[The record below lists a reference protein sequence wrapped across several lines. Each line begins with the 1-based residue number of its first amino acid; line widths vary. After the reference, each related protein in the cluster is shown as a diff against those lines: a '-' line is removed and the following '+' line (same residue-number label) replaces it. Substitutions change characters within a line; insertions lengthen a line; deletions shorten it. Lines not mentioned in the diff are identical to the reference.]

1 MGDPARR
8 TPMTSVGGIQVFGGT
23 YPTSIWKAFMDAE
36 LAGQGALAL
45 PPPGPVCDRPGAAIS
60 DGGRG

>member
-1 MGDPARR
+1 
-8 TPMTSVGGIQVFGGT
+8 MTSVGGIQVFGGT
-23 YPTSIWKAFMDAE
+23 YPASIWKAFMDAE